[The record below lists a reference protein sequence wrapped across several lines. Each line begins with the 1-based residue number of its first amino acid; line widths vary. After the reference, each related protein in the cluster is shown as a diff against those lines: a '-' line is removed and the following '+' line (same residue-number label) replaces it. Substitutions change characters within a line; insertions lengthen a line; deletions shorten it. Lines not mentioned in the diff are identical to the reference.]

1 MTGSTSKGA
10 AGRQGRFR
18 ISWLAGAAA
27 VVAVGVGVTGC
38 ATTET
43 PQGSSQDATPGAT
56 ASVTAET
63 FTAQT
68 AAGGQVSVPG
78 SKPSVLFFF
87 SIECGACGPFTKALA
102 EVQRSAPEAANYVA
116 VDVASYE
123 TASDV
128 EAFLAQNQASSLAY
142 AIDTNTRLISAYRVN
157 QLSTA
162 VVLDA
167 SGTEVFRGVEP
178 SVAQIRDALTKAGAQ

>member
-10 AGRQGRFR
+10 TGRQGRFR
-18 ISWLAGAAA
+18 MSWLAMAAV

-43 PQGSSQDATPGAT
+43 PQSSSQGVAPGAT
-56 ASVTAET
+56 ADA

-68 AAGGQVSVPG
+68 VAGTQVSVPG

-123 TASDV
+123 TATDV

-142 AIDTNTRLISAYRVN
+142 AIDTNTRLISAYQVN

-178 SVAQIRDALTKAGAQ
+178 SVAQIRDALTKAGAR

>member
-1 MTGSTSKGA
+1 MTSSTSQGA
-10 AGRQGRFR
+10 TGRQGRFR
-18 ISWLAGAAA
+18 NSWLAGAAL

-38 ATTET
+38 ATTEI
-43 PQGSSQDATPGAT
+43 PQGSSQGAAAGAT
-56 ASVTAET
+56 AEA

-68 AAGGQVSVPG
+68 AAGARVSVPG

-87 SIECGACGPFTKALA
+87 SIECGACGPFTKVLA
-102 EVQRSAPEAANYVA
+102 EVQQSAPEAANYVA

-123 TASDV
+123 TAPDV

-142 AIDTNTRLISAYRVN
+142 AIDTNTRLISAYQVN
-157 QLSTA
+157 QLSTV

-178 SVAQIRDALTKAGAQ
+178 SVEQIRDALTEAGA

>member
-1 MTGSTSKGA
+1 
-10 AGRQGRFR
+10 
-18 ISWLAGAAA
+18 
-27 VVAVGVGVTGC
+27 VTGC

-43 PQGSSQDATPGAT
+43 PQGSSQGAAPGAT
-56 ASVTAET
+56 ASVTAEA

-123 TASDV
+123 TAPDV

-142 AIDTNTRLISAYRVN
+142 AIDTNTRLISAYQVN

-178 SVAQIRDALTKAGAQ
+178 SVAQIRDALTKAGAR

>member
-1 MTGSTSKGA
+1 MTSSTAQGA
-10 AGRQGRFR
+10 PGRQGRFR
-18 ISWLAGAAA
+18 KSWLAGAALI
-27 VVAVGVGVTGC
+27 VAVGVGVTGC

-43 PQGSSQDATPGAT
+43 PQSSSQGAAAGAT
-56 ASVTAET
+56 AEA

-68 AAGGQVSVPG
+68 AAGAQVAVPG

-102 EVQRSAPEAANYVA
+102 EVQQSAPEAANYVA

-123 TASDV
+123 TAPEV
-128 EAFLAQNQASSLAY
+128 EAFLTGNEASSLAY
-142 AIDTNTRLISAYRVN
+142 TVDTDASLITAHQIN
-157 QLSTA
+157 QLETT

-167 SGTEVFRGVEP
+167 SGTEVFRSVAP
-178 SVAQIRDALTKAGAQ
+178 SVAQIRDALTEVAAQ

>member
-1 MTGSTSKGA
+1 MTGSTPQGA
-10 AGRQGRFR
+10 AGRQGGFR
-18 ISWLAGAAA
+18 TSWLAGAAV

-38 ATTET
+38 ATTQT
-43 PQGSSQDATPGAT
+43 PQGSYQSAAPAAT
-56 ASVTAET
+56 AEA

-68 AAGGQVSVPG
+68 AAGAQVSVPG

-87 SIECGACGPFTKALA
+87 SVECGACGPFTKLLA
-102 EVQRSAPEAANYVA
+102 EVQLSAPDAANYVA

-123 TASDV
+123 TAPDV

-142 AIDTNTRLISAYRVN
+142 AIDTNTRLISAYQVN

-178 SVAQIRDALTKAGAQ
+178 SVAQIRDALTKAGAR

>member
-1 MTGSTSKGA
+1 MRRPWVIGA
-10 AGRQGRFR
+10 AVLV
-18 ISWLAGAAA
+18 S
-27 VVAVGVGVTGC
+27 VGLSLSGC
-38 ATTET
+38 ATT
-43 PQGSSQDATPGAT
+43 QGPSQDT
-56 ASVTAET
+56 ASGAPAAVAAGA

-68 AAGGQVSVPG
+68 AAGWQVSVPG

-87 SIECGACGPFTKALA
+87 SIECGSCGPFTTMLA
-102 EVQRSAPEAANYVA
+102 EVQQSASEAANYVV
-116 VDVASYE
+116 VDVAPYE
-123 TASDV
+123 TAPEV

-142 AIDTNTRLISAYRVN
+142 AIDTNTRLISAYQVN

>member
-1 MTGSTSKGA
+1 MTSSTSQGA
-10 AGRQGRFR
+10 TGQHGRFR
-18 ISWLAGAAA
+18 KSWLAGAAL

-43 PQGSSQDATPGAT
+43 PQSSSQGAASGAT
-56 ASVTAET
+56 AEA

-68 AAGGQVSVPG
+68 AAGAQVSVPG

-87 SIECGACGPFTKALA
+87 SIECGACGPFTTALA
-102 EVQRSAPEAANYVA
+102 EIQQSAPEAANYVA

-123 TASDV
+123 TAPEV

-142 AIDTNTRLISAYRVN
+142 AIDTNTRLISAYQVN

-178 SVAQIRDALTKAGAQ
+178 SVAQIRDALTEAGAQ